1 MCYNCIDRATCSI
14 RGSIFYQESAS
25 VHLLQNFKPQAII
38 FDKDGT
44 LIDFDLMW
52 GSWTLQLADRL
63 QAFTGLDLRQAL
75 CARYGYDPARH
86 KILLDG
92 KLTCT
97 PMWRLRELM
106 VDVVTSVGVPVT
118 EASCAVDKAWH
129 VPDPVT
135 LARPFTDLQQ
145 LFMNIHKL
153 GIQITIAT
161 ADDRGPTRAMLEAF
175 GVENLVATMV
185 CADDGVP
192 TKPAPDMVT
201 TICQRLDID
210 PCNVLVVGDTV
221 ADLQMARSAG
231 AGYAIGVLSGVG
243 SLDNLTPLADVLID
257 TIDTLQESFIPKE
270 TTQTS
275 RPETNESLP
284 GWNPEPIYT

>member
-1 MCYNCIDRATCSI
+1 M
-14 RGSIFYQESAS
+14 
-25 VHLLQNFKPQAII
+25 HLLQNFKPQAII

-44 LIDFDLMW
+44 LIDFDAMW

-63 QAFTGLDLRQAL
+63 QASTGLDLRRAL
-75 CARYGYDPARH
+75 CACYGYDPDRR

-106 VDVVTSVGVPVT
+106 IEVVASAGMPLT
-118 EASCAVDKAWH
+118 EASCAVAQAWH

-135 LARPFTDLQQ
+135 LAQPFTDLRN
-145 LFMNIHKL
+145 LFMNIHRL
-153 GIQITIAT
+153 GIRIAIAT
-161 ADDRGPTRAMLEAF
+161 SDDREPTRALLEAF
-175 GVENLVATMV
+175 GVEDLVATMV
-185 CADDGVP
+185 CADDGIP
-192 TKPAPDMVT
+192 AKPAPAMVT
-201 TICQRLDID
+201 TICQRIRID
-210 PCNVLVVGDTV
+210 PGQALVVGDTV

-243 SLDNLTPLADVLID
+243 SLANLTPLADLLID

-270 TTQTS
+270 TTHLPQ
-275 RPETNESLP
+275 PGTNESLP